1 MRPSISMYL
10 FILYN
15 FLYYY
20 FILIIFILFHRDK
33 ENINILQNISNSPLN
48 PKRKLFINDE
58 NNEIKCKKSI

>member
-15 FLYYY
+15 SLYYY
-20 FILIIFILFHRDK
+20 FILIIFILFYRDK
-33 ENINILQNISNSPLN
+33 ENINVLQNISNSPLN

-58 NNEIKCKKSI
+58 NNEIKCKKLF

>member
-15 FLYYY
+15 SLYYY
-20 FILIIFILFHRDK
+20 FILIIFILFYREK
-33 ENINILQNISNSPLN
+33 ENINVLQNISNSPLN

-58 NNEIKCKKSI
+58 NNEIKCKKLI